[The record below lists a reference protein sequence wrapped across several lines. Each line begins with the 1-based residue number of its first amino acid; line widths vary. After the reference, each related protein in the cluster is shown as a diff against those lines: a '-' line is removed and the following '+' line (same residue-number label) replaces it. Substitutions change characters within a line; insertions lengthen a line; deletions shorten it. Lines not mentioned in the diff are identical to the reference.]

1 MKQKG
6 IAIFMIALLVIG
18 GLATLTFYGI
28 PNINGYKVP
37 SVFDEGGITKGLD
50 LVGGSSITYEADTE
64 SPTDDQMNSAVAML
78 RERLDNLGYYDATI
92 QRRGD
97 KKVLVEI
104 PAITNPEEAVQKIGQ
119 TAKLEFRDA
128 DGNVLLDGSDVKSAS
143 AEYGQ
148 MSETSQPEQYVSL
161 TLKSEAVE
169 KWAEATRNAAA
180 RAGETDENG
189 RAKNYISIVLD
200 DEVQSSPNVK
210 EEINSDTCVISGG
223 FSAEKAKWLA
233 NIISAGQLPF
243 ALMDVEL
250 RSVGPTLGEKA
261 FDLSMWAAL
270 IGILLVMIY
279 MIIWYRL
286 SGVMAC
292 IALVFYITLTIMILS
307 PNWFGLDIALTLP
320 GIAGIILS
328 VGMAVD
334 ANVIIFER
342 IKEELKNGK
351 TVRASVDAG
360 FKRAMS
366 AIIDGNVTTLIAAVI
381 LWLLGSGSVKGF
393 AVTLFIGIIISMF
406 TAIVITRVLIRSMM
420 NMGVRNPWLYGVR
433 RRDINV

>member
-210 EEINSDTCVISGG
+210 
-223 FSAEKAKWLA
+223 
-233 NIISAGQLPF
+233 
-243 ALMDVEL
+243 
-250 RSVGPTLGEKA
+250 
-261 FDLSMWAAL
+261 
-270 IGILLVMIY
+270 
-279 MIIWYRL
+279 
-286 SGVMAC
+286 
-292 IALVFYITLTIMILS
+292 
-307 PNWFGLDIALTLP
+307 
-320 GIAGIILS
+320 
-328 VGMAVD
+328 
-334 ANVIIFER
+334 
-342 IKEELKNGK
+342 
-351 TVRASVDAG
+351 
-360 FKRAMS
+360 
-366 AIIDGNVTTLIAAVI
+366 
-381 LWLLGSGSVKGF
+381 
-393 AVTLFIGIIISMF
+393 
-406 TAIVITRVLIRSMM
+406 
-420 NMGVRNPWLYGVR
+420 
-433 RRDINV
+433 

>member
-6 IAIFMIALLVIG
+6 AAVLVIALLVIF
-18 GLATLTFYGI
+18 GLAAVTFFGT
-28 PNINGYKVP
+28 PEINGKRFI
-37 SVFDEGGITKGLD
+37 SVLEDGGITKGLD

-78 RERLDNLGYYDATI
+78 RTRLDNLGYFDATI
-92 QRRGD
+92 QRQGD
-97 KKVLVEI
+97 KKILVEI
-104 PAITNPEEAVQKIGQ
+104 PAISNPQEAVEKIGQ

-223 FSAEKAKWLA
+223 FTADEAKWLA
-233 NIISAGQLPF
+233 NIINAGQLPF
-243 ALMDVEL
+243 ALKDVAL
-250 RSVGPTLGEKA
+250 SSIGPTLGEQA
-261 FDLSMWAAL
+261 FTLSMWAAL
-270 IGILLVMIY
+270 VGILLVMVF
-279 MIIWYRL
+279 MLLVYRL
-286 SGVMAC
+286 CGFVAD
-292 IALVFYITLTIMILS
+292 IALVFYISIVVMIIS
-307 PNWFGLDIALTLP
+307 PVWFNLGITLTLP

-351 TVRASVDAG
+351 TVKAAVDSG
-360 FKRAMS
+360 FKRAMT
-366 AIIDGNVTTLIAAVI
+366 AIIDANVTTIIAAVV
-381 LWLLGSGSVKGF
+381 LWLFGSGPVKGF
-393 AVTLFIGIIISMF
+393 AITLFIGIIVSMF
-406 TAIVITRVLIRSMM
+406 TAIIVTRLLLRSLV
-420 NMGVRNPWLYGVR
+420 NLGVRNTWLYGVK
-433 RRDINV
+433 RRDA